1 MMVPSK
7 VDRSVKI
14 MPLTV
19 KNVFDLAVKDFDV
32 ENPIQVINTLVVQ
45 YSSLVG
51 VQNNI
56 VGKLF
61 LDILELSDLE
71 FSEETAIN
79 LKKISSIASTYP
91 MIFSDNNDQPDLK
104 EEIKILYKAVVDDIQ
119 PDLKKMFKDKFKLF
133 TKTSIQPSELDKLPY
148 WEYKQYLKFL

>member
-1 MMVPSK
+1 MVPSK